1 MSIPMDAACF
11 QCHFGRYLAT
21 ARKHGDEQRAT
32 AFAKDLMRVYLELPE
47 GSSSPELG
55 PAVTEL
61 LQKHYGL
68 EADRLRRE
76 KEESNRFV
84 LERLD
89 AIRRE
94 VREAEEP
101 LYRALQVAVLG
112 NYLDFSALQGK
123 VSFQQLEEML
133 RSAQEL
139 NLDRGTYEQFCRD
152 LQKGKQVLIL
162 TDNAGEIGF
171 DRVFAEEMAKAWPHL
186 EITFCVRGG
195 PAHNDAT
202 REDAAI
208 MQIPFPVIDSGCCIG
223 GTVLEKL
230 SPEAKEAMDRA
241 DVILAKGMGNT
252 ETLYGCGYPV
262 YYAFLVKCDR
272 VMRYFDRPMMTP
284 MFIKD
289 PNCQR
294 DKKAANRQKAEKC

>member
-11 QCHFGRYLAT
+11 QCHLGRYLAT
-21 ARKHGDEQRAT
+21 ARKHGDEGKAT
-32 AFAKDLMRVYLELPE
+32 AFAKELMRVYLESAE
-47 GSSSPELG
+47 GCTSPELG

-89 AIRRE
+89 TVRRE
-94 VREAEEP
+94 IREAEDP

-139 NLDRGTYEQFCRD
+139 DLDREAYESFRHD
-152 LQKGKQVLIL
+152 LQRGKRVLIL

-171 DRVFAEEMAKAWPHL
+171 DRVLAEEMMSACPHL
-186 EITFCVRGG
+186 QITFCVRGG

-208 MQIPFPVIDSGCCIG
+208 MQLPFPVIDSGCCIG

-230 SPEAKEAMDRA
+230 SAEAKDAMDRA
-241 DVILAKGMGNT
+241 DVIIAKGMGNT

-289 PNCQR
+289 PKCQ
-294 DKKAANRQKAEKC
+294 K